1 MYDQISEKL
10 REIFKHSP
18 AKGPSFGKAIA
29 DMIQAQNV
37 GEEKMSVPRLS
48 EVTRLSQSYLYNVM
62 RGVIKEPP
70 YEKLKRIAD
79 AFQISY
85 FDLLLRAFESS
96 DGNFF
101 TAEFLGKAII
111 DYPQHGFKIQSLTPP
126 GAGIRDFFVGIMTI
140 APLGEL
146 KKWRFRENSTVFIYV
161 LLGRIEIAYG
171 KTAKEFVAGGSVY
184 FDAAV
189 DHRFK
194 NLDNDEAK
202 LFLVTR
208 PSLH

>member
-1 MYDQISEKL
+1 MYERISEKL
-10 REIFKHSP
+10 KEILKTSP
-18 AKGPSFGKAIA
+18 AKGPSFGKAIR
-29 DMIQAQNV
+29 DLIRAQNV

-48 EVTRLSQSYLYNVM
+48 DIAGLSQSYLHNVM

-70 YEKLKRIAD
+70 YQKLKRIAD

-85 FDLLLRAFESS
+85 FDLLLRAFEVSE
-96 DGNFF
+96 GNFF
-101 TAEFLGKAII
+101 IADFLGKAII

-126 GAGIRDFFVGIMTI
+126 GAGIRDFFVGILTL
-140 APLGEL
+140 APLVEL
-146 KKWRFRENSTVFIYV
+146 KKWRFRENSTIFVYL
-161 LLGRIEIAYG
+161 LLGRIEIVYG
-171 KTAKEFVAGGSVY
+171 RTQKEFVAGGSVY

-189 DHRFK
+189 EHRFK
-194 NLDNDEAK
+194 NLDTDEAK